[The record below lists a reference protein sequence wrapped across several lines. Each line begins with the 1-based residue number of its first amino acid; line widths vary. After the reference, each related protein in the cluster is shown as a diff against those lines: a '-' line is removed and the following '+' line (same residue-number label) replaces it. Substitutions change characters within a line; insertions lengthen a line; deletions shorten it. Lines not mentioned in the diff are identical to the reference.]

1 MSEDMIVVI
10 LGVVFGAIEFYLIF
24 KFTRFLQ
31 RKFGKNRYEKP
42 VKIKKKK
49 QDKKNALYSERI
61 IHEEQGSRK
70 CSKCGNEIEDGMIF
84 CDKCGSR
91 IN

>member
-1 MSEDMIVVI
+1 MSEDIIVVI
-10 LGVVFGAIEFYLIF
+10 FGVILGAIEIYLIVKLT
-24 KFTRFLQ
+24 KFIQ
-31 RKFGKNRYEKP
+31 RKFGKKRKEKP

-49 QDKKNALYSERI
+49 DKKNAFYSKRI
-61 IHEEQGSRK
+61 IHEEQGRRK

-84 CDKCGSR
+84 CDICGTR